1 MMDYFKLLQ
10 EIKNRYEHK
19 VFLIIDE
26 KSYTYGQIYKESKL
40 LGEKIKNKSQLN
52 NTKECNKEK
61 NIRESIK
68 NNIFIYS
75 DDFYFQIIA
84 FFAINASK
92 NIPIILHHDL
102 PKETFQKIAI
112 GNNIKYVITD
122 EDLSFNDLKQ
132 MKVHIDICENLK
144 EIFLY
149 NTNARANNIITNSEV
164 CMGALTSGSTG
175 VPKILYRTYE
185 SWAAFFETQN
195 EIFKI
200 NSDSRLFL
208 NGSLSF
214 TGNLN
219 TIMSVLYEGGTIVSI
234 TKFHCRSWGFTI
246 REHKVTNIYLVPTKL
261 KVLNKFLK
269 RPLKDVKSIFTG
281 SELLFKNIAEDLKK
295 NFPNSEIILYYGASE
310 LNYITYLNYEE
321 LCSKPLSVGRPFPN
335 VDVLIKDGFIYVNTK
350 YHVEG
355 FLSPCT
361 VYDVGHIDEDGYL
374 IFDGRK
380 DNVINK
386 CGIKVNGIK
395 IENELKKI
403 TEIDDAVVVGYDDNK
418 KGREIAAFVVINKE
432 ITKEHIIKTLKKN
445 LMIAEIPKK
454 ITFLKS
460 MPLNS
465 SGKIDRIKLNVKYEI

>member
-26 KSYTYGQIYKESKL
+26 KSYTYGQIYGEAKL
-40 LGEKIKNKSQLN
+40 LGEKIKSVKESNKQ
-52 NTKECNKEK
+52 K

-68 NNIFIYS
+68 DNIFVYS
-75 DDFYFQIIA
+75 DNFYFQIIA
-84 FFAINASK
+84 FFAVNACK

-102 PKETFQKIAI
+102 PKETFLKIAI
-112 GNNIKYVITD
+112 ENNINYIITD
-122 EDLSFNDLKQ
+122 ENLSFNDLKQ
-132 MKVHIDICENLK
+132 MEVHKDICENLK

-149 NTNARANNIITNSEV
+149 NTNARENDIITNSEV

-185 SWAAFFETQN
+185 SWAGFFETQN
-195 EIFKI
+195 DVFKI

-219 TIMSVLYEGGTIVSI
+219 AIMSVLYEGGTIISI
-234 TKFHCRSWGFTI
+234 TKFHCRSWDFTI
-246 REHKVTNIYLVPTKL
+246 REHNVTNIYLVPTKL
-261 KVLNKFLK
+261 KVLNKFFK
-269 RPLKDVKSIFTG
+269 KPLKDVKSIFTG
-281 SELLFKNIAEDLKK
+281 SELLFKNTAEDLKK
-295 NFPNSEIILYYGASE
+295 NFPNSEIIMYYGASE

-321 LCSKPLSVGRPFPN
+321 ICSKPLSIGRPFPN
-335 VDVLIKDGFIYVNTK
+335 IEVIIKDGFIYVNTK

-355 FLSPCT
+355 FLNLCT
-361 VYDVGHIDEDGYL
+361 VYDIGHMDEDGYL
-374 IFDGRK
+374 VFDGRK
-380 DNVINK
+380 DSVINK
-386 CGIKVNGIK
+386 GGIKVNGIK

-403 TEIDDAVVVGYDDNK
+403 AEINDVVVVGCDDDK
-418 KGREIAAFVVINKE
+418 KGSEIVAFVVINKE
-432 ITKEHIIKTLKKN
+432 ITKEYIIKKLKKN
-445 LMIAEIPKK
+445 LMSVEIPKK
-454 ITFLKS
+454 IIFVKS

-465 SGKIDRIKLNVKYEI
+465 SGKIDRLKLIYKNCIV